1 MAKTIPFNIKLTIDG
16 KEVVVKCKRDVEQL
30 AGALTGA
37 KSKTDKLKDAFATL
51 SNVGNV
57 FRNAYGALNNLTGV
71 MDTYIQKANA
81 AAEAQ
86 TKLTTVMRQ
95 RMDATDADVAAVN
108 AAVKAQTEL
117 GVVGGTVQRQGL
129 QQLATFAAQ
138 KQTLIALLPAMN
150 NLLTQQKGLNAT
162 SEDAVGIANLL
173 GKALMGQTS
182 ALKRVGIT
190 FSDAQAEAIKAG
202 DEGTRAAMIA
212 EIITQNVGNMNAE
225 LAKTDAG
232 RVKQL
237 ANEFGGV
244 LTNIGK
250 QLAPFQEYIALF
262 GQIGMAVTGVVQFGT
277 ALWGVGAAAVAG
289 AGKLAALITGTTTWK
304 VVAAG
309 ATAITNVLTASMTG
323 AAVGATTLRTALIAL
338 DVCTV
343 VGAALAALSLIVYG
357 IVKSFDSA
365 SDSADAYAVS
375 QQTAKE
381 ASEGLKQKLEDENKT
396 VANHKA
402 QLTQDIATLKNWH
415 GTKTQEKKI
424 VEELNGRYGETLGY
438 FSSVSDWYQALIA
451 DSKDYCLQ
459 LEIEAQMRALAN
471 QKAENDQKIHDIRYN
486 ADGTLRRYDKTQQ
499 KSWKDT
505 SKGWLDTWAD
515 SFLAGNGM
523 ASPFRK
529 EVTVK
534 GTSPLEVANAKLY
547 TLYGENHSIDARMDK
562 LAQQSANITYRRRGR
577 DTNAP
582 VGGVTPKATPKH
594 TPKATGGGTGGNTPG
609 KEPAITDGIHSLEEL
624 DARAMQLWEDF
635 QKLDSTDVAKGLD
648 IQDKLEQLAK
658 YREEM
663 IELQDMQDLA
673 SGRKGAEMLSTG
685 MIGGNVAGNTGSV
698 DFLWDVQWRQMLE
711 DAKNH
716 QKYLTEHPLSSYKQ
730 DVPSLPV
737 YLSLQNQKADDIRQ
751 QIETVLNAVDA
762 GEIGEDMGKAVV
774 AGLNKKLMGM
784 GKKPMKQ
791 MSKTI
796 SHLTDGMKMFGEVA
810 SAAGNAFGSST
821 ANVAGII
828 AEGIANIVLA
838 FADAM
843 KSDKTTKSNIWTW
856 IAASAAATA
865 QLLGIIAGV
874 RGATGYATGGI
885 VGGSSWTGD
894 RVPAR
899 VNSGEMIL
907 TRVQQRR
914 LWELANGVNVQ
925 RVEAVRPRLNTGR
938 LQLEPLRV
946 EVSGRLSGNGR
957 QLVAVIG
964 NEKKARG
971 SAGWKLPF

>member
-16 KEVVVKCKRDVEQL
+16 KEVVVKCKRDVNQL
-30 AGALTGA
+30 AGAMGA
-37 KSKTDKLKDAFATL
+37 AEVKTNKLNEAFARL
-51 SNVGNV
+51 SNVSNLATG
-57 FRNAYGALNNLTGV
+57 AYNSLKNLTGI

-95 RMDATDADVAAVN
+95 RMDATEADVAAVN

-237 ANEFGGV
+237 ANSFGGV

-262 GQIGMAVTGVVQFGT
+262 GQMGMAVTGVVQFGA
-277 ALWGVGAAAVAG
+277 ALVGVGKAAVTFVSGVASVI
-289 AGKLAALITGTTTWK
+289 AGTTTWK

-323 AAVGATTLRTALIAL
+323 AAVGATTLKTALIAL
-338 DVCTV
+338 EVCSV
-343 VGAALAALSLIVYG
+343 VGGALAALSLIVYG

-375 QQTAKE
+375 QQTARE
-381 ASEGLKQKLEDENKT
+381 ASEGLKQKLQDENKT
-396 VANHKA
+396 VQDHRS

-424 VEELNGRYGETLGY
+424 VEELNNRYGETLGY
-438 FSSVSDWYQALIA
+438 FSSVSDWYDALIA

-459 LEIEAQMRALAN
+459 LEIEARMRALAN

-635 QKLDSTDVAKGLD
+635 QKLDTTDVAKGLD

-698 DFLWDVQWRQMLE
+698 DFLGDLNQRQKEAMLQSRQKFFDE
-711 DAKNH
+711 NPLKN
-716 QKYLTEHPLSSYKQ
+716 YKS
-730 DVPSLPV
+730 DYSLPV
-737 YLSLQNQKADDIRQ
+737 YLNLQNQKADEIKQ

-774 AGLNKKLMGM
+774 DGLNRQLTGM
-784 GKKPMKQ
+784 GKKPVKQ

-914 LWELANGVNVQ
+914 LWELANGVNVPQ
-925 RVEAVRPRLNTGR
+925 VEAVRPRLNTGR

>member
-16 KEVVVKCKRDVEQL
+16 KEVVVKCKRDVNQL
-30 AGALTGA
+30 ADAMGAANGKFSSFKKTLTEIGQVGTGFQRIYDSI
-37 KSKTDKLKDAFATL
+37 KS
-51 SNVGNV
+51 
-57 FRNAYGALNNLTGV
+57 LTGV

-95 RMDATDADVAAVN
+95 RMEATEADVAAVN

-173 GKALMGQTS
+173 GKALQGQTS

-212 EIITQNVGNMNAE
+212 QIITQNVGNMNAE

-237 ANEFGGV
+237 ANSFGGV
-244 LTNIGK
+244 LTTIGK

-289 AGKLAALITGTTTWK
+289 AGKLAALIAGTTTWK
-304 VVAAG
+304 VAAAG

-338 DVCTV
+338 EVCTV
-343 VGAALAALSLIVYG
+343 VGGALAALSLIVYG

-365 SDSADAYAVS
+365 SDAADAYAVS

-381 ASEGLKQKLEDENKT
+381 ASEGLKQKLDDENKT

-438 FSSVSDWYQALIA
+438 FSSVSAWYDALIA
-451 DSKDYCLQ
+451 DSKDYCVQ
-459 LEIEAQMRALAN
+459 LEIEARMRALAN
-471 QKAENDQKIHDIRYN
+471 QKAENDQKIHDLNYN
-486 ADGTLRRYDKTQQ
+486 PDGTRRTYSTVRE

-505 SKGWLDTWAD
+505 SRGWVDTFID

-523 ASPFRK
+523 TSPHRHET
-529 EVTVK
+529 EVV
-534 GTSPLEVANAKLY
+534 GTSEQEKASAKL
-547 TLYGENHSIDARMDK
+547 TALWRQNKSIDAQMDT
-562 LAQQSANITYRRRGR
+562 LAGQKADITYRRRGR

-582 VGGVTPKATPKH
+582 VGGSTPKATPKH
-594 TPKATGGGTGGNTPG
+594 TPKATGGGKGGTTPV
-609 KEPAITDGIHSLEEL
+609 KEPKITDGIKSIDEL
-624 DARAMQLWEDF
+624 DARAMKLWEDF
-635 QKLDSTDVAKGLD
+635 QQLGDTDVAKGLD

-658 YREEM
+658 YREEL

-673 SGRKGAEMLSTG
+673 SGRKGAEMLPTG
-685 MIGGNVAGNTGSV
+685 MIGGNVAGNTGKA
-698 DFLWDVQWRQMLE
+698 DFGRDIMQRENILAFLSRQ
-711 DAKNH
+711 KFFI
-716 QKYLTEHPLSSYKQ
+716 EHPLENYKS
-730 DVPSLPV
+730 DYSLPV
-737 YLSLQNQKADDIRQ
+737 YLNLQNQKADEIRQ

-762 GEIGEDMGKAVV
+762 GEIGEDMGRAVV
-774 AGLNKKLMGM
+774 EGLNKQLMGM

-796 SHLTDGMKMFGEVA
+796 THLTDGMKMFGEVA

-856 IAASAAATA
+856 IAASSAATA

-914 LWELANGVNVQ
+914 LWELANGVNVPQ
-925 RVEAVRPRLNTGR
+925 VEAVRPRLNTGR

-964 NEKKARG
+964 NEQKARG
-971 SAGWKLPF
+971 SAGWKLPW

>member
-16 KEVVVKCKRDVEQL
+16 KDVVVKCRRDVEKL
-30 AGALTGA
+30 GDALREGERKA
-37 KSKTDKLKDAFATL
+37 S
-51 SNVGNV
+51 V
-57 FRNAYGALNNLTGV
+57 FRNAMVKWNAASGVAKNLYECVQKLTGV

-95 RMDATDADVAAVN
+95 RMDATEADVAAVN

-173 GKALMGQTS
+173 GKALQGQTS

-232 RVKQL
+232 RVKQMSN
-237 ANEFGGV
+237 AFGGV

-250 QLAPFQEYIALF
+250 QLAPFQDAIALF
-262 GQIGMAVTGVVQFGT
+262 GQVGMAVTGVGQFGT

-289 AGKLAALITGTTTWK
+289 AGKLAALVTGTTTWK

-338 DVCTV
+338 EVCTV
-343 VGAALAALSLIVYG
+343 VGGALAALSVIVYG

-381 ASEGLKQKLEDENKT
+381 ASDGLRQKLEDENKT
-396 VANHKA
+396 VQNHRA

-424 VEELNGRYGETLGY
+424 VEELNNRYGETLGY
-438 FSSVSDWYQALIA
+438 FSSVSEWYDALIA

-459 LEIEAQMRALAN
+459 LEIEARMRALAN
-471 QKAENDQKIHDIRYN
+471 QKAENDQKIHDIN
-486 ADGTLRRYDKTQQ
+486 FNPDGTRRTYSTERQ

-505 SKGWLDTWAD
+505 SRGWLDTFVD
-515 SFLAGNGM
+515 SWLAGNGM
-523 ASPFRK
+523 TSPHRH
-529 EVTVK
+529 EVEVV
-534 GTSPLEVANAKLY
+534 GTSDKDKASAKL
-547 TLYGENHSIDARMDK
+547 TALRRENRSIDAQMDS
-562 LAQQSANITYRRRGR
+562 LAQRNAKIEYQRRGR

-582 VGGVTPKATPKH
+582 VGGATPVKTPKTPRP
-594 TPKATGGGTGGNTPG
+594 TNGGAGGGNTPV
-609 KEPAITDGIHSLEEL
+609 KEPAITDGINSLAEL
-624 DARAMQLWEDF
+624 DARALQLWKDL
-635 QKLDSTDVAKGLD
+635 QKLGDTDVAKGLD

-673 SGRKGAEMLSTG
+673 SGRKGKEMLPTG
-685 MIGGNVAGNTGSV
+685 MIGGNVAGNTARMDFGADFNKRQKESV
-698 DFLWDVQWRQMLE
+698 SQS
-711 DAKNH
+711 H
-716 QKYLTEHPLSSYKQ
+716 QKFVSEHPLANYK
-730 DVPSLPV
+730 SGYTLPV
-737 YLSLQNQKADDIRQ
+737 YLSLRNQKADDIQQ

-762 GEIGEDMGKAVV
+762 GEIGEEMGRAVV
-774 AGLNKKLMGM
+774 DGLNQQLKGM

-796 SHLTDGMKMFGEVA
+796 SHLTDSMRMFGEVA
-810 SAAGNAFGSST
+810 SAAGNAFGSKS

-828 AEGIANIVLA
+828 AEGIANIVLS
-838 FADAM
+838 FAEAM
-843 KSDKTTKSNIWTW
+843 KEDKTTKGNIWAW
-856 IAASAAATA
+856 VAASAVATA

-874 RGATGYATGGI
+874 KGATGYATGGI

-914 LWELANGVNVQ
+914 LWELANGVNVP
-925 RVEAVRPRLNTGR
+925 RVEAVRPQLNTGR

-964 NEKKARG
+964 NEQKARG